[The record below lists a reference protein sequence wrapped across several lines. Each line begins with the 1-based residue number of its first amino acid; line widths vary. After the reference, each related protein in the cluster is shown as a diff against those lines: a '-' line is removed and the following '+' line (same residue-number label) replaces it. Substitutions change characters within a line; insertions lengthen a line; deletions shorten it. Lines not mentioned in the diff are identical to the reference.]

1 MISDIFDKHIVKV
14 LTLFSISKGS
24 RFTRNEIKEKTS
36 LNNVPLDKT
45 LNTLLKNNILR
56 LEKRFYGLNFD
67 NVNLNIVIEIIE
79 KEYHRFKDLPLRIYY
94 LLVDLSEFL
103 SSLDVDD
110 AYLFGSFAK
119 LIHNEKSDV
128 DIAIITDN
136 KDLIAKIKKGINK
149 TGKRYSKVIEEH
161 FFEVSDLSK
170 KDPIIGD
177 IKRNGIKLF

>member
-1 MISDIFDKHIVKV
+1 MITDIFDKHLVKI

-24 RFTRNEIKEKTS
+24 RFTRNEIKEKTL

-45 LNTLLKNNILR
+45 LNLLLKSNLLK
-56 LEKRFYGLNFD
+56 LEKRFYSLNFD
-67 NVNLNIVIEIIE
+67 NANLNGVMDIIE
-79 KEYHRFKDLPLRIYY
+79 KEYHRFKDLPLKIYY
-94 LLVDLSEFL
+94 SLIDLSEFL
-103 SSLDVDD
+103 SSLDIDT

-136 KDLIAKIKKGINK
+136 KTLIAEVKKGINK
-149 TGKRYSKVIEEH
+149 VGERYSKIIEWH
-161 FFEVSDLSK
+161 FFESGDLNK
-170 KDPIIGD
+170 KDPIIED